1 MKTQMSFNDIN
12 PFVRYAGINVI
23 TINNQF
29 LDLVS
34 YDYRLF
40 YCLKGS
46 GYIHIDDNLHKMST
60 GSILMT
66 PPGYTYSLLI
76 GKDSHAFELINV
88 NFDFTHNF
96 EHLTNPI
103 APAKWRNFKQDQI
116 LEVIEFTDLPDFNL
130 PLHMDNLGFLNTS
143 MNRVVSDYILK
154 KNFFRMRIAG
164 ILLGNLAIIARLSA
178 DKKHP
183 RRSEMVAD
191 KVIKYILANYKDN
204 ISNEFLGE
212 KFGYHPNHL
221 NRLMVLNTGMTI
233 HQFIISCRIDAAIE
247 LIQTSDLK
255 IAEISELVGFSDPA
269 HFVKYFKKKTG
280 KTTKDFRS

>member
-1 MKTQMSFNDIN
+1 
-12 PFVRYAGINVI
+12 
-23 TINNQF
+23 
-29 LDLVS
+29 
-34 YDYRLF
+34 
-40 YCLKGS
+40 
-46 GYIHIDDNLHKMST
+46 
-60 GSILMT
+60 
-66 PPGYTYSLLI
+66 
-76 GKDSHAFELINV
+76 
-88 NFDFTHNF
+88 
-96 EHLTNPI
+96 
-103 APAKWRNFKQDQI
+103 
-116 LEVIEFTDLPDFNL
+116 
-130 PLHMDNLGFLNTS
+130 
-143 MNRVVSDYILK
+143 
-154 KNFFRMRIAG
+154 MRIAG